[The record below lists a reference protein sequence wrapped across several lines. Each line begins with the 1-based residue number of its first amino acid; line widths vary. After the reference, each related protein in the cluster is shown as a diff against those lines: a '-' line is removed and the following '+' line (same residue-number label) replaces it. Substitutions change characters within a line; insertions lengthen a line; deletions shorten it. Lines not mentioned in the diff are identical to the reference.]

1 MEDEEL
7 LVGLNTMRS
16 WGVIDKNFPRLDSTA
31 FHRSKEDMDAIQL
44 RIAVIEK
51 SIESN
56 SKSEEKTNQ
65 GETCVSEKHASSSE
79 EQNKN
84 TSTQMNLQC
93 MIKMKTKKM

>member
-1 MEDEEL
+1 
-7 LVGLNTMRS
+7 
-16 WGVIDKNFPRLDSTA
+16 
-31 FHRSKEDMDAIQL
+31 MDAIQL

-65 GETCVSEKHASSSE
+65 GETCVSEKHASPSE

-84 TSTQMNLQC
+84 NFDTDEFTVHDQNENKETETHFSA
-93 MIKMKTKKM
+93 